1 VNPELTRSAL
11 IGVRKRACVMAVV
24 GYVHLGVLATRFEA
38 EDVPVEALM
47 FTDALSVDE
56 SKS

>member
-1 VNPELTRSAL
+1 
-11 IGVRKRACVMAVV
+11 MAVV